1 MSNKAERLTTLIQ
14 ELRGSLSQGQ
24 FARKLGVSRPA
35 VSMWESC
42 QSWPEAENLQKLAL
56 LKGWN
61 LEEIQAYLAD
71 GQLPSSDPVEQILSK
86 VRTLPTEAVAQI
98 AAVAVQTLVA
108 RTGCANGQSS
118 NVA

>member
-1 MSNKAERLTTLIQ
+1 MTTKAERLTTLLQ

-24 FARKLGVSRPA
+24 FAKKLGVSRPA

-42 QSWPEAENLQKLAL
+42 QSWPDAENLQKLAL
-56 LKGWN
+56 LKGWS

-71 GQLPSSDPVEQILSK
+71 GQLPSVDPVEQIVSK

-98 AAVAVQTLVA
+98 AAAAVQTLAA
-108 RTGCANGQSS
+108 RSASTHG
-118 NVA
+118 